1 MNLGAFYLVGVPIG
15 VVLGFVAHFKAKGL
29 WIGIVA
35 GSVVQTLFLSIIA
48 SLTNWKKQVHNIV
61 DRFDYTTLIQ
71 FDYTNVLK
79 TEPTKLF
86 NRLNH
91 KPTSFTVWLSDPK
104 VVEL

>member
-48 SLTNWKKQVHNIV
+48 SLTNWKKQVHIFIV
-61 DRFDYTTLIQ
+61 DYFDDKTLSKW
-71 FDYTNVLK
+71 FNWLNH
-79 TEPTKLF
+79 EPTSSSSVFSAIRSRLF
-86 NRLNH
+86 KRS
-91 KPTSFTVWLSDPK
+91 KSS
-104 VVEL
+104 